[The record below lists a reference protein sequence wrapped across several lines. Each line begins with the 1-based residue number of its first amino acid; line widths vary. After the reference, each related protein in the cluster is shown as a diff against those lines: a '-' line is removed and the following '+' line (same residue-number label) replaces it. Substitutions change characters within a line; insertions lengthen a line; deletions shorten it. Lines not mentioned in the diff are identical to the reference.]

1 MELASAR
8 KKRGDALAREGGGR
22 ATGGRACE
30 ITRAGNGRGNYRK
43 RKGHR
48 RATEGR
54 AAAGDAPS
62 KRQGPQR
69 RFLPVADANAYLR
82 AKQLAGA
89 AARDMRSPSAAA
101 WPLLKQLK
109 QRPPQLR
116 FA

>member
-1 MELASAR
+1 MRNHPRGEWKRKLQEEEGPQAGDRRAR
-8 KKRGDALAREGGGR
+8 GGGR
-22 ATGGRACE
+22 
-30 ITRAGNGRGNYRK
+30 N
-43 RKGHR
+43 
-48 RATEGR
+48 
-54 AAAGDAPS
+54 APS
-62 KRQGPQR
+62 KRHGPQR